1 MSFTDAGQK
10 IVEGVAAGLYEGAA
24 IIMAGADV
32 LVPVQYG
39 TLKRSG
45 QIEDPVETPDT
56 ISVTCGFGYGAAYDA
71 VVAEEVA
78 DAKSPE
84 GLDSAELGY
93 GFWVHE
99 RVIIETYKGRPA
111 KNAGKPVYHSPPT
124 QAKFLSVP
132 AKAFEPDF
140 GPVLEQAIQ
149 AKLRS

>member
-1 MSFTDAGQK
+1 MSFTEVGKK
-10 IVEGVAAGLYEGAA
+10 IEEGVAAGLYEGAQ
-24 IIMAGADV
+24 IIMAAADV

-45 QIEDPVETPDT
+45 QIEDPVETGDG

-99 RVIIETYKGRPA
+99 RVIIETYKGAPA
-111 KNAGKPVYHSPPT
+111 KNAGKPVYHAPPT

-132 AKAFEPDF
+132 AHAFAPDF
-140 GPVLEQAIQ
+140 GTVLEQAI
-149 AKLRS
+149 KTRLRS